1 MFKSEY
7 SKIIFYLFIL
17 VGLIQAQNQDL
28 SNLNM
33 LFPEVITE
41 LENEIRMEKFDRI
54 LPRVMRDNNIDMWI
68 HIIRSWIPDPL
79 RFELGSNSGVFI
91 LLIMVEIELNG

>member
-17 VGLIQAQNQDL
+17 VGVIQTQNQDV
-28 SNLNM
+28 SNLDM
-33 LFPEVITE
+33 LFPEDIIE

-54 LPRVMRDNNIDMWI
+54 LPRVMRDVGLLVKLFSNTILPTFLLQLSNTFWFV
-68 HIIRSWIPDPL
+68 III
-79 RFELGSNSGVFI
+79 
-91 LLIMVEIELNG
+91 